1 MKYNACALN
10 PFFGQ
15 GTIMLDHENK
25 LLDATLVPGTCGMEV
40 DGNYLDLDE
49 CIKLFQ
55 GGDSFIVRDGFVVRV
70 DRSREPIQ
78 SKGPFPLEFKIPV
91 IIEEPQ

>member
-1 MKYNACALN
+1 
-10 PFFGQ
+10 
-15 GTIMLDHENK
+15 MLDHENY
-25 LLDATLVPGTCGMEV
+25 LLDATLIPGTCGMEV
-40 DGNYLDLDE
+40 DGKYLDPDE

-55 GGDSFIVRDGFVVRV
+55 GGDSFIARDGFVVRV

-91 IIEEPQ
+91 IIEKPQ

>member
-1 MKYNACALN
+1 
-10 PFFGQ
+10 
-15 GTIMLDHENK
+15 MLDRENN

-40 DGNYLDLDE
+40 DGKYLDLDE

-55 GGDSFIVRDGFVVRV
+55 GGDSFIVRDGFLVRV
-70 DRSREPIQ
+70 DRSRELIR
-78 SKGPFPLEFKIPV
+78 SRAPFPLEFKIPV